1 MYLRGNKWNM
11 TRRTRRP
18 SSPFRLALLVILIG
32 AAIYFNQIVIP
43 NTPMMLGP
51 TPTPTTSPEAF
62 INEAE
67 SMFSQGKLLPAIRAY
82 EQAILADPQNR
93 ANYVAMARAQIYAQ
107 QYDQALESAERALLG
122 NETYALAHAIRGW
135 ALTFLKDYFPA
146 EASLQRALELDPNNS
161 LAHAALAELL
171 ILRGEYGDQEKAIEE
186 SRLAVSLAPNQL
198 ESLRARAIVL
208 TQTGN
213 YQEAIES
220 YKAAININKNVP
232 DLYMGLGYNYKAL
245 DDYGQAIEYFSQAN
259 ALNPSDAIPDLEISR
274 IYAAVGDFGKAVQ
287 YAENAV
293 NDDPQNPH
301 RYGNLGI
308 RLYQAGQMAEASQ
321 ILAYAIRGGTTENGV
336 VVPGLPL
343 NYGFEAQY
351 YWFYGF
357 ALAKSIPPKCDEAVP
372 IFQALLTG
380 VPDDADAVYNA
391 NFGLDLCRE
400 ALNASVLT
408 GEATPSP

>member
-1 MYLRGNKWNM
+1 M

-18 SSPFRLALLVILIG
+18 SSPWRLASLVLLV
-32 AAIYFNQIVIP
+32 AAALYVNQFVVP
-43 NTPMMLGP
+43 NVPGMAGP

-67 SMFSQGKLLPAIRAY
+67 AMLSQGKLVPAIQAY
-82 EQAILADPQNR
+82 EQAILADPENK
-93 ANYVAMARAQIYAQ
+93 ANFVAMARAQIFAQ
-107 QYDQALESAERALLG
+107 QYEAALESAERALVG
-122 NETYALAHAIRGW
+122 NDGYALAHAVRGW
-135 ALTFLKDYFPA
+135 ALTFLRDYFPA
-146 EASLQRALELDPNNS
+146 EASIKRALEIDPNNA
-161 LAHAALAELL
+161 LAHAFYAELL
-171 ILRGEYGDQEKAIEE
+171 IYRAEYGDSEKAIEE
-186 SRLAVSLAPNQL
+186 SRLAISLAPDLL
-198 ESLRARAIVL
+198 ETRRARAIVL

-213 YQEAIES
+213 SQEAIEM
-220 YKAAININKNVP
+220 YKGAITINKNIP
-232 DLYMGLGYNYKAL
+232 DLYSGLGYNYKAL

-293 NDDPQNPH
+293 NDDPENPH

-308 RLYQAGQMAEASQ
+308 RLYQSGEMEEASRM
-321 ILAYAIRGGTTENGV
+321 LAYAIEGGTTENGV
-336 VVPGLPL
+336 VVQGLPL

-357 ALAKSIPPKCDEAVP
+357 ALAKSIPHQCAKAVP
-372 IFQALLTG
+372 VFQALITG
-380 VPDDADAVYNA
+380 VPEDADAVYNA

-400 ALNASVLT
+400 AMNAAAVNPEDIL
-408 GEATPSP
+408 EDAPEDTPTP

>member
-1 MYLRGNKWNM
+1 M

-32 AAIYFNQIVIP
+32 AAIYFNQILIP

-107 QYDQALESAERALLG
+107 QYEQALESAERALLG
-122 NETYALAHAIRGW
+122 NEIYALAHTMRGW

-146 EASLQRALELDPNNS
+146 EASLQRALELDPNNA

-171 ILRGEYGDQEKAIEE
+171 ILRGEYGDREKAIEE

-213 YQEAIES
+213 YQEAIQS

-293 NDDPQNPH
+293 NDEPQNPH

-308 RLYQAGQMAEASQ
+308 RLYQAGQMVEASR
-321 ILAYAIRGGTTENGV
+321 ILAYAIRGGTTEDGV

-400 ALNASVLT
+400 ALNASVIS

>member
-11 TRRTRRP
+11 TRRTRRR
-18 SSPFRLALLVILIG
+18 SSPWRLAFLVILVG
-32 AAIYFNQIVIP
+32 AALYVNQFVVP
-43 NTPMMLGP
+43 NVPGMVGP
-51 TPTPTTSPEAF
+51 TPTPTTSPEAY

-67 SMFSQGKLLPAIRAY
+67 SLFSQGKLVPAIRAY
-82 EQAILADPQNR
+82 EQAILADPQNK
-93 ANYVAMARAQIYAQ
+93 ANYVAMARAQIFAK
-107 QYDQALESAERALLG
+107 QYEAALESAERALVG
-122 NETYALAHAIRGW
+122 NDGYALAHAVRGW
-135 ALTFLKDYFPA
+135 ALIFLNDYFPA
-146 EASLQRALELDPNNS
+146 EVSIKRALEIDPNNA
-161 LAHAALAELL
+161 LAHAYYAELL
-171 ILRGEYGDQEKAIEE
+171 VKRGDYGDSEKAIEA
-186 SRLAVSLAPNQL
+186 SRQAIALGPDTL
-198 ESLRARAIVL
+198 EARRARGIVL

-213 YQEAIES
+213 FLEAIEM
-220 YKAAININKNVP
+220 YQGAILINKNVP

-293 NDDPQNPH
+293 NDDPVNPH

-308 RLYQAGQMAEASQ
+308 RLYQAGDMEEASR
-321 ILAYAIRGGTTENGV
+321 ILAYAIKGGTTEDGV
-336 VVPGLPL
+336 FVKGLPL

-357 ALAKSIPPKCDEAVP
+357 ALAKTIPHRCDEAVP
-372 IFQALLTG
+372 IFQALITG
-380 VPDDADAVYNA
+380 VPEDADAVYNA

-400 ALNASVLT
+400 AMDAVISMP
-408 GEATPSP
+408 EDTPSP

>member
-1 MYLRGNKWNM
+1 M

-18 SSPFRLALLVILIG
+18 SNPWRLAMLVILI
-32 AAIYFNQIVIP
+32 AAVVYFNQFVIP

-51 TPTPTTSPEAF
+51 TPTPTTSPESF

-67 SMFSQGKLLPAIRAY
+67 SLFSQGKLLPAINAY
-82 EQAILADPQNR
+82 DQAIQSDPQNR
-93 ANYVAMARAQIYAQ
+93 ANYVAMARTQIFAQ
-107 QYDQALESAERALLG
+107 QYEQALESAERALLG
-122 NETYALAHAIRGW
+122 NENYALAHAVRGW
-135 ALTFLKDYFPA
+135 AQTFLQDYFPA
-146 EASLQRALELDPNNS
+146 EASIKRALELDPNNA
-161 LAHAALAELL
+161 LAHAFYAELL
-171 ILRGEYGDQEKAIEE
+171 IARGEYGDREKAIEE
-186 SRLAVSLAPNQL
+186 SRLAVSLAPNML
-198 ESLRARAIVL
+198 EPLRARAIVL

-220 YKAAININKNVP
+220 YKAAVNINKNIP

-274 IYAAVGDFGKAVQ
+274 IYAAVGDFGKSVQ

-293 NDDPQNPH
+293 NDDPENPH

-308 RLYQAGQMAEASQ
+308 RLYQAGQMVEASQ
-321 ILAYAIRGGTTENGV
+321 ILAYAVRGGTTEDGV
-336 VVPGLPL
+336 VVNGLPL

-357 ALAKSIPPKCDEAVP
+357 ALAKSIPPRCDEAVP

-400 ALNASVLT
+400 AANASVLPS
-408 GEATPSP
+408 EATPSP

>member
-11 TRRTRRP
+11 TRRTRRR
-18 SSPFRLALLVILIG
+18 SSPWRLAMLVILVG
-32 AAIYFNQIVIP
+32 AALYVNQFVVP
-43 NTPMMLGP
+43 NVPGMVGP

-62 INEAE
+62 VNEAE
-67 SMFSQGKLLPAIRAY
+67 SLFSQGKLVPAIRAY
-82 EQAILADPQNR
+82 EQAIQADPQNK
-93 ANYVAMARAQIYAQ
+93 ANYVSMARAQIYAKE
-107 QYDQALESAERALLG
+107 YEEALESAERALVG
-122 NETYALAHAIRGW
+122 NDGYAMAHAVRGW

-146 EASLQRALELDPNNS
+146 EVSIKRALELDPNNA
-161 LAHAALAELL
+161 LAHAYYAELL
-171 ILRGEYGDQEKAIEE
+171 IYRGEYGDSEKAIEE
-186 SRLAVSLAPNQL
+186 SRLAISLGPNLL
-198 ESLRARAIVL
+198 ESMRARAIVL

-213 YQEAIES
+213 NLEAIEM
-220 YKAAININKNVP
+220 YKGAININKNVP
-232 DLYMGLGYNYKAL
+232 DLFIGMGYNYKAM

-274 IYAAVGDFGKAVQ
+274 IYAAVGDFGKSVQ

-293 NDDPQNPH
+293 KDEPENPH

-308 RLYQAGQMAEASQ
+308 RLYQSGEMEEASRM
-321 ILAYAIRGGTTENGV
+321 LAYAIKGGTNEDGIV
-336 VVPGLPL
+336 VKGLPL

-357 ALAKSIPPKCDEAVP
+357 ALAKSIPHQCNEAVP
-372 IFQALLTG
+372 IFQALITG

-400 ALNASVLT
+400 AVDAGPIAS
-408 GEATPSP
+408 EETPTP